1 MCQLSSDA
9 SVGEMVFEM
18 IFLRNMT
25 VLAVSLGMLS
35 ACSLLPSS
43 GPSTGKVV
51 ALGQRSEANIPD
63 VELVD
68 VNADVAASLYQA
80 QVGPSFAQLG
90 EGYASVGAIDVGDV
104 LDITIW
110 EAPPAVLFGGA
121 LSSTGSGNAQQTK
134 LPEQMVSSSGT
145 ISVPFIGDVSVLG
158 KTPVQVQ
165 NIIKSRLKKMANQP
179 QVMVRMVQNNAANV
193 SVIRAGNSVRMPL
206 TAAGE
211 RVLDAV
217 AAVGG
222 STANV
227 QDTNVQLTRGN
238 VVRTIALEDLVA
250 HPRQNILLR
259 RGDVVTMITN
269 PSTFTSMGAVGHTQQ
284 IGFSVKGLSLAEAVG
299 RMGGL
304 QDYRADARGVFVFRY
319 APLSELPPEK
329 QSKWAEKGYG
339 DRAEIPVVYRLNLAD
354 ANSMFWM
361 QRFPVKDKDVVY
373 VSNAPMAEVRKFL
386 SFVFSPVVSGA
397 NSINNLVN

>member
-1 MCQLSSDA
+1 MLKAECLTRR
-9 SVGEMVFEM
+9 GM
-18 IFLRNMT
+18 L
-25 VLAVSLGMLS
+25 LLCVSLLV
-35 ACSLLPSS
+35 ACSSLPNS
-43 GPSTGKVV
+43 GPSTRNVV
-51 ALGQRSEANIPD
+51 ALGQQSATAEVPE
-63 VELVD
+63 VELID
-68 VNADVAASLYQA
+68 VNGAVAQSLYQA
-80 QVGPSFAQLG
+80 QVNQSFAQLG
-90 EGYASVGAIDVGDV
+90 DGTSSIGAINIGDV

-165 NIIKSRLKKMANQP
+165 NIIKGRLKKMANQP

-304 QDYRADARGVFVFRY
+304 QDYSADARGVFVFRY

-329 QSKWAEKGYG
+329 QSKWVEKGYG

>member
-1 MCQLSSDA
+1 MSYPQGHVIVVRQ
-9 SVGEMVFEM
+9 SVGC
-18 IFLRNMT
+18 
-25 VLAVSLGMLS
+25 MLF
-35 ACSLLPSS
+35 SS
-43 GPSTGKVV
+43 YFRPKYTKCCCFGATAEVP
-51 ALGQRSEANIPD
+51 E
-63 VELVD
+63 VELID
-68 VNADVAASLYQA
+68 VNGAVAQSLYQA
-80 QVGPSFAQLG
+80 QVNQSFAQLG
-90 EGYASVGAIDVGDV
+90 DGTSSIGAINIGDV

-165 NIIKSRLKKMANQP
+165 NIIKGRLKKMANQP

-304 QDYRADARGVFVFRY
+304 QDYSADARGVFVFRY

-329 QSKWAEKGYG
+329 QSKWVEKGYG

>member
-1 MCQLSSDA
+1 MFKAKFFACH
-9 SVGEMVFEM
+9 SVLLLCSGLLV
-18 IFLRNMT
+18 
-25 VLAVSLGMLS
+25 
-35 ACSLLPSS
+35 ACSAIPSS
-43 GPSTGKVV
+43 GPSAKKVV
-51 ALGQRSEANIPD
+51 ALRQQSVTVDIPE
-63 VELVD
+63 VELID
-68 VNADVAASLYQA
+68 VNHEIARSLYQA
-80 QVGPSFAQLG
+80 QVSQSFSQFG
-90 EGYASVGAIDVGDV
+90 DGYASAGAVNVGDV
-104 LDITIW
+104 LDIMIW
-110 EAPPAVLFGGA
+110 EAPPAVLFGGGI
-121 LSSTGSGNAQQTK
+121 SSMGSGSAQQTK
-134 LPEQMVSSSGT
+134 LPEQAVTARGT
-145 ISVPFIGDVSVLG
+145 VSVPFIGDVSVLG

-165 NIIKSRLKKMANQP
+165 NIIKGRLKKMANQP
-179 QVMVRMVQNNAANV
+179 QVMVRMVRNNAANV

-206 TAAGE
+206 TTAGE

-269 PSTFTSMGAVGHTQQ
+269 PSTFTSMGAVGRAQQ

-339 DRAEIPVVYRLNLAD
+339 DRAEIPVVYRLNLTD

-373 VSNAPMAEVRKFL
+373 VSNAPLAEVRKFL

-397 NSINNLVN
+397 NSINNLTH

>member
-1 MCQLSSDA
+1 MFKAKFFAQRGMLLMFS
-9 SVGEMVFEM
+9 
-18 IFLRNMT
+18 T
-25 VLAVSLGMLS
+25 VLS
-35 ACSLLPSS
+35 ACSLLPAS

-51 ALGQRSEANIPD
+51 ALGQQNEANIPD

-68 VNADVAASLYQA
+68 VNADVTASLYQA

-165 NIIKSRLKKMANQP
+165 NIIKGRLKKMANQP

-329 QSKWAEKGYG
+329 QSKWAERGYG

-373 VSNAPMAEVRKFL
+373 VSNAPLAEVRKFL

>member
-1 MCQLSSDA
+1 MFKAKFFAQRGMLLMLS
-9 SVGEMVFEM
+9 
-18 IFLRNMT
+18 T
-25 VLAVSLGMLS
+25 VLS
-35 ACSLLPSS
+35 ACSLLPTS
-43 GPSTGKVV
+43 GPSTRNVV
-51 ALGQRSEANIPD
+51 ALGQQPATAEVPE
-63 VELVD
+63 VELID
-68 VNADVAASLYQA
+68 VNGAVAQSLYQA
-80 QVGPSFAQLG
+80 QVNQSFAQLG
-90 EGYASVGAIDVGDV
+90 DGTSSIGAINIGDV

-165 NIIKSRLKKMANQP
+165 NIIKGRLKKMANQP

-329 QSKWAEKGYG
+329 QSKWVEKGYG

-386 SFVFSPVVSGA
+386 SFVFSPVVSSA